1 MSISLKLIL
10 QIDKDQPPIVEKKSK
25 QEEERR
31 NNRKSLQVFFLA

>member
-10 QIDKDQPPIVEKKSK
+10 QIDKDQPPFVEKKSK
-25 QEEERR
+25 QEEERG